1 MKLEFHVSL
10 FIFHEK
16 NICIERVCTK
26 NRIVGRKKKFLQ
38 LISLMHQGGIHNIP
52 PHLEIMITFISLYIF
67 D

>member
-26 NRIVGRKKKFLQ
+26 NRIVGRKKIPTVDFIDASGRYSQ
-38 LISLMHQGGIHNIP
+38 YSTSLGNYDYVY
-52 PHLEIMITFISLYIF
+52 FIVHI
-67 D
+67 